1 MQSISAPSLPAASD
15 WVLRQELTSRGV
27 VVATGV
33 LLAASAWVTVQV
45 GGQLG
50 VFFGL
55 CFVLVSL
62 TGALAADDRALFTAG
77 VLPPMALAGVVLAVT
92 VLSPGAVAPDTV
104 ATTTGLVTRT
114 LAGVVDLAVALVLG
128 HLAALTVV
136 CARVTTRVRA
146 AD

>member
-1 MQSISAPSLPAASD
+1 VQSIGAPSLPAASD

-77 VLPPMALAGVVLAVT
+77 VLPPMALAGVLAVT